1 MAAAH
6 YHLGAFPPAELD
18 WPQLIPLL
26 GPASAAVARYD
37 GTLAAIPNAA
47 VLLSPLTTQEAVLS
61 SRIEGTQATMGEVLE
76 FEAGQLSWEF
86 DEPSYVRDVGQHEMP
101 AFLATVLARLA
112 PLYRPRHSRTMG
124 ETTWHKELPL
134 VLLTELHHHMMAKGG
149 RGVTQINR
157 HIDHPSL
164 DNTH

>member
-1 MAAAH
+1 MAVQ
-6 YHLGAFPPAELD
+6 YHLGDFPPDVLD

-76 FEAGQLSWEF
+76 FEAEGDSPGLS
-86 DEPSYVRDVGQHEMP
+86 DERRADIHE
-101 AFLATVLARLA
+101 VLN
-112 PLYRPRHSRTMG
+112 YRAAMR
-124 ETTWHKELPL
+124 
-134 VLLTELHHHMMAKGG
+134 MA
-149 RGVTQINR
+149 
-157 HIDHPSL
+157 
-164 DNTH
+164 